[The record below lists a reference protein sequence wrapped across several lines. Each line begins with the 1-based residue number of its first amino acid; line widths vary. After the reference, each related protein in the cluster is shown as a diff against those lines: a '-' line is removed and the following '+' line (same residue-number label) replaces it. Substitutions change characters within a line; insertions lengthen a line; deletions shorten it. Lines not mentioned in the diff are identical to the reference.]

1 MNVLVLG
8 KIPSP
13 LTPILKEN
21 GCRIIEYDA
30 QVDIEFLRKHSVDF
44 VVSYGYRHVVRKF
57 ILDYLREKVINLH
70 ISLLPL
76 NRGADPNL
84 WSFLEDTPKGV
95 TIHYMDEGLDTG
107 DIIAQKE
114 VFFESEGETLA
125 TTYEKL
131 NEEIA
136 GVFAQHWPFIM
147 RGDAK
152 GQAQPQGGSFHRM
165 KDKEEFEYL
174 LLEKGWNTPAR
185 ELIGR
190 ALLPSEK
197 GV

>member
-8 KIPSP
+8 KVPSP
-13 LTPILKEN
+13 LAPILKKN
-21 GCRIIEYDA
+21 GCRVIEYDA
-30 QVDIEFLRKHSVDF
+30 QVDIDFLRKHSLDF

-57 ILDYLREKVINLH
+57 ILDYFREKVINLH
-70 ISLLPL
+70 ISLLPW

-84 WSFLEDTPKGV
+84 WSFLEDTPKGI

-152 GQAQPQGGSFHRM
+152 GQKQPQGGSFHRI
-165 KDKEEFEYL
+165 KDKKKFEYL
-174 LLEKGWNTPAR
+174 LLEKGWNTPVR

-190 ALLPSEK
+190 ALLPLQND
-197 GV
+197 G

>member
-8 KIPSP
+8 KMPSP
-13 LTPILKEN
+13 ITPVLKET
-21 GCRIIEYDA
+21 GCRIIERDLA
-30 QVDIEFLRKHSVDF
+30 LDKEFLCDLSVDF
-44 VVSYGYRHVVRKF
+44 AVSYGYRHIVPESVVDQ
-57 ILDYLREKVINLH
+57 LNEKIINLH
-70 ISLLPL
+70 ISFLPW

-131 NEEIA
+131 NEEII
-136 GVFAQHWPFIM
+136 GLFAQHWPFIM

-152 GQAQPQGGSFHRM
+152 GQAQPQGGSFHRIR
-165 KDKEEFEYL
+165 DKKKFEYL
-174 LLEKGWNTPAR
+174 LLEKEWNTPVR

-190 ALLPSEK
+190 AVLPSQND
-197 GV
+197 G